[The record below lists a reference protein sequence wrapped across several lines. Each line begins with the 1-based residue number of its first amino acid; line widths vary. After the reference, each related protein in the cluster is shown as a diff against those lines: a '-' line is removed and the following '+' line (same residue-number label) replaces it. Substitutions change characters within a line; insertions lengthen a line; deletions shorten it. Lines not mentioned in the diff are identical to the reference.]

1 MVRRRVASLG
11 DEAEPT
17 REESAKPMAKATV
30 ETQNLTRSCNELLI
44 LSALER
50 GPKHG
55 YELALDIE
63 ERGSGSF
70 GFKHGTLYPI
80 LHKLEKKKL
89 IRGAWSDEGPRGKR
103 KSYALTDRGR
113 SYLEELRDSWKQ
125 FSERLLAVIEGDQ
138 S

>member
-1 MVRRRVASLG
+1 VARPPTTDKG
-11 DEAEPT
+11 KAAAEGFGT
-17 REESAKPMAKATV
+17 TMAKARV
-30 ETQNLTRSCNELLI
+30 ETQSLTRSCNELLI

-55 YELALDIE
+55 YELAIDIE
-63 ERGSGSF
+63 ERGSGMF

-80 LHKLEKKKL
+80 LHKLEKMKL

-103 KSYALTDRGR
+103 KSYELTGRGHD
-113 SYLEELRDSWKQ
+113 YLNELRLSWKQ
-125 FSERLLAVIEGDQ
+125 FNERLLGVIEGRH

>member
-1 MVRRRVASLG
+1 
-11 DEAEPT
+11 
-17 REESAKPMAKATV
+17 MAKATV

-55 YELALDIE
+55 YELAIDIE
-63 ERGSGSF
+63 ERGAGIF

-80 LHKLEKKKL
+80 LHKLEKNKL
-89 IRGAWSDEGPRGKR
+89 ICGAWSDEGPRGKR
-103 KSYALTDRGR
+103 KSYELTDRGR
-113 SYLEELRDSWKQ
+113 RYLGDLRTSWKA
-125 FSERLLAVIEGDQ
+125 FSERLLTVIERGK